1 MNKVIKKLGAVLSS
15 PLAIISAVILGGAI
29 GWLDKPLALELGRLG
44 ELYLA
49 LLEMCILPLMIGAI
63 VSGIGSLFIRNVGN
77 AYVIRIGAVFLGG
90 MLIIA
95 AVTLVVGML
104 IGPGENLG
112 DTKAATLG
120 AEVTRFENVSG
131 DALSDDHRILDFI
144 KDIIPSNVFEA
155 ATQGKNLSLLL
166 FSILLGAA
174 LGKCSDQGGDVAIKA
189 ATGAYEALLK
199 IVGWIMYALPI
210 GLVLIIAGQ
219 VAQVGPGIIGSMLKL
234 VGCVYLIAVGLL
246 VLYTII
252 ISRVTGVSILQ
263 SFRRLKSP
271 LLISFVSSSS
281 YAAIPSALSSLRNGF
296 SLNPTKTDLIL
307 PLGINLNPQGNVV
320 HFVLAVV
327 FVAQIYNMDFGTY
340 EIFIVLVAGVFAA
353 IAAAGAPGIAA
364 LGMLVIVFEPLN
376 LPVAIGVALLAAI
389 DPIVDP
395 VLTTVNVH
403 GNCATAAVL
412 AKDKDGEGQ
421 AGTHSSSQDSP
432 RSDLEPV
439 ST

>member
-1 MNKVIKKLGAVLSS
+1 MSNLVRSLGAILSH
-15 PLAIISAVILGGAI
+15 PMAIIVAVFIGGGI
-29 GWLDKPLALELGRLG
+29 GWLDKSLAVELGRLG

-63 VSGIGSLFIRNVGN
+63 VSGIGSLFIKNVGN
-77 AYVIRIGAVFLGG
+77 AFVMRIGMTFLLG
-90 MLIIA
+90 MA
-95 AVTLVVGML
+95 AVAVITLV
-104 IGPGENLG
+104 IGLAIAPGKNLG
-112 DTKAATLG
+112 DARSETLG
-120 AEVTRFENVSG
+120 AEVTRFESRAEYELN
-131 DALSDDHRILDFI
+131 DDHRIVDFI
-144 KDIIPSNVFEA
+144 KDIIPSNIFEA

-174 LGKCSDQGGDVAIKA
+174 LGKCREQGGDVAIQA

-199 IVGWIMYALPI
+199 IVGWIMYALPV

-219 VAQVGPGIIGSMLKL
+219 VAEVGPGIIGSMLKL
-234 VGCVYLIAVGLL
+234 VGCIYLIAVLL
-246 VLYTII
+246 IVVYTLV
-252 ISRVTGVSILQ
+252 ISRVTGIPVID
-263 SFRRLKSP
+263 SFKKLKSP

-296 SLNPTKTDLIL
+296 GLNSTKTDLIL

-320 HFVLAVV
+320 HFVLAVL
-327 FVAQIYNMDFGTY
+327 FVAQIFDMNIGVY
-340 EIFIVLVAGVFAA
+340 EIFIILVAGVFAA

-395 VLTTVNVH
+395 MLTTVNVH
-403 GNCATAAVL
+403 ANCATAAVL
-412 AKDKDGEGQ
+412 ANDKEEGLASENIDQ
-421 AGTHSSSQDSP
+421 NNSIA
-432 RSDLEPV
+432 SDASKALRG
-439 ST
+439 

>member
-1 MNKVIKKLGAVLSS
+1 MNKLLPLLGRFLSH
-15 PLAIISAVILGGAI
+15 PLAIMGAVITGGVI
-29 GWLDKPLALELGRLG
+29 GWLNKPLAIELGRLG

-63 VSGIGSLFIRNVGN
+63 ISGIGTLFIRQVGN
-77 AYVIRIGAVFLGG
+77 AYVMRIGVVFLGG
-90 MLIIA
+90 MALV
-95 AVTLVVGML
+95 AVITLAIGL
-104 IGPGENLG
+104 SIGPGKKLEG
-112 DTKAATLG
+112 GSAETLG
-120 AEVTRFENVSG
+120 AEVTRFESATTESLG
-131 DALSDDHRILDFI
+131 DDHKIIEFVR
-144 KDIIPSNVFEA
+144 DIIPSNVFEA

-174 LGKCSDQGGDVAIKA
+174 LGKCSEQGGDVAIAA

-219 VAQVGPGIIGSMLKL
+219 VAQVGPSILASMLKL
-234 VGCVYLIAVGLL
+234 VGCVYLIAILL
-246 VLYTII
+246 MIFYTVVIA
-252 ISRVTGVSILQ
+252 RATGVPILQ
-263 SFRRLKSP
+263 SFKRLKEP
-271 LLISFVSSSS
+271 LLISFASSSS
-281 YAAIPSALSSLRNGF
+281 YAAIPSALSSLRAGF

-327 FVAQIYNMDFGTY
+327 FVSQIFNMEFGAY
-340 EIFIVLVAGVFAA
+340 EIFIVIVAGVFAA

-395 VLTTVNVH
+395 ILTTVNVH
-403 GNCATAAVL
+403 SNCATAAVL
-412 AKDKDGEGQ
+412 AKDEPLESDE
-421 AGTHSSSQDSP
+421 ALPADSAE
-432 RSDLEPV
+432 SHV
-439 ST
+439 ITASN